1 MNMKTNDLVWEIFE
15 DAPYDLDINTL
26 VEYKAERILV
36 EDEYGSEYQYSV
48 YDVKVLI
55 DFDTNYVNVPL
66 TKGLKASLVERIE
79 QYLNK

>member
-1 MNMKTNDLVWEIFE
+1 MNMKTNDLVWEVFE

-26 VEYKAERILV
+26 IEYKAERILV

-66 TKGLKASLVERIE
+66 TKGLKSSLIERIE
-79 QYLNK
+79 QYINK

>member
-36 EDEYGSEYQYSV
+36 EDEWGSEYLYSV